1 MTNLDI
7 LKNNKILWIPTIAGV
22 CLILSTTIWAVTYYK
37 TKTLD
42 DYLSVTGS
50 ASTQIVSDNAKFSGS
65 FSRVV
70 KISGLKDGYD
80 QMARDLAQVKAFLK
94 AQGID
99 EKSVIISPVSMMENY
114 NYNNNGVQ
122 TEKEYNLSQ
131 QVEISMNDVNKIT
144 ALAQSTQALINNG
157 VIFST
162 NPVEYYYTKLPD
174 LRVSLL
180 SDAVKDAKA
189 RAMKLAESSGKSVGN
204 LKSAASGVVQVLPAN
219 SLDVSD
225 YGTYDTTKI
234 NKTVMVTVK
243 ASFGLR

>member
-1 MTNLDI
+1 MF
-7 LKNNKILWIPTIAGV
+7 KNNKFLWVPTIAGIS
-22 CLILSTTIWAVTYYK
+22 LIIAATIWAVAFYESRNST
-37 TKTLD
+37 D
-42 DYLSVTGS
+42 SLSVTGS
-50 ASTQIVSDNAKFSGS
+50 ASTQIVSDNAKFSGE
-65 FSRVV
+65 FSRIV
-70 KISGLKDGYD
+70 KISALKTGYA
-80 QMARDLAQVKAFLK
+80 QMATDLSSVKSFLK

-99 EKSVIISPVSMMENY
+99 EKIVTISTVSMMENY

-122 TEKEYNLSQ
+122 TEKEYTLRQ
-131 QVEISMNDVNKIT
+131 QVEISLNDVNKIT
-144 ALAQSTQALINNG
+144 ALAQATQALINKG

-189 RAMKLAESSGKSVGN
+189 RAEKLAESSGKSVGG

-219 SLDVSD
+219 SLEVSD